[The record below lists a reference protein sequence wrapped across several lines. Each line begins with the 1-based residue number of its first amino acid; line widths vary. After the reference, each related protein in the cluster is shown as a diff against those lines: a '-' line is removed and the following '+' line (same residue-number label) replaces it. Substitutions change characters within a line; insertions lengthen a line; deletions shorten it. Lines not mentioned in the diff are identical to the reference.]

1 MKNRIIKFRIWHN
14 VLKRF
19 LPQQA
24 DYHEVIAPLMDI
36 NGNFYSWSSQHWG
49 MDNEIW
55 EGNDLV
61 IQQFTGLLDK
71 NNKEIYEGDIIKY
84 QYDSAYS
91 DKFDKSVVEYE
102 EFEPDKWGYQL
113 GQGYGNVEI
122 IGNIFENPDLT

>member
-1 MKNRIIKFRIWHN
+1 MKNRVFKFRVWHLEDQCWDN
-14 VLKRF
+14 PALIEVWDATGTLKH
-19 LPQQA
+19 LY
-24 DYHEVIAPLMDI
+24 DYDDEKT
-36 NGNFYSWSSQHWG
+36 
-49 MDNEIW
+49 
-55 EGNDLV
+55 V

-122 IGNIFENPDLT
+122 IGNIFENPDLL